1 MTMRLPRTGA
11 GPSRLVL
18 LRTELSPRDDDI
30 LQFLSA
36 HRYATT
42 TQLRDVFFA
51 GHATATAGT
60 RACIRVLHR
69 LLHNRLVARL
79 ERRVGGTTRGSAASI
94 WYLDAPGERLTRPEG
109 ARRRRFAAASTP
121 FLAHTLA
128 VTDVHVQLI
137 THARTGAF
145 TLERVTLE
153 PDSWRPFLT
162 TRGVATILKPDL
174 TVHLATADYDDHWYI
189 EVDLGTESIP
199 VLLAKCAAYA
209 AYRATGHA
217 QTEHGVFPRVLWLLP
232 TPARTARLDA
242 AIQSDPRLDER
253 LFICATPDQLLAV
266 LNDPDDPGGTPTSPH
281 PERRTP

>member
-11 GPSRLVL
+11 GPSKLIL
-18 LRTELSPRDDDI
+18 LQTELSPRDEDI
-30 LQFLSA
+30 LRFLSR

-42 TQLRDVFFA
+42 TQLRYVFFA

-79 ERRVGGTTRGSAASI
+79 ERRVGGTARGSAASI

-121 FLAHTLA
+121 FLTHTLA
-128 VTDVHVQLI
+128 VTDAHVQLI

-162 TRGVATILKPDL
+162 ARGVATILKPDL

-209 AYRATGHA
+209 AYRATGRA
-217 QTEHGVFPRVLWLLP
+217 QAEHGVFPRVLWLLP
-232 TPARTARLDA
+232 TPARVARLRV
-242 AIQSDPRLDER
+242 AIQGDPRLDDR
-253 LFICATPDQLLAV
+253 LFICTTPDQLMAV
-266 LNDPDDPGGTPTSPH
+266 LGDPDGPDGTSTPPH

>member
-11 GPSRLVL
+11 GPSKLVL

-30 LQFLSA
+30 LRFLSA

-51 GHATATAGT
+51 GHATRTAGT

-69 LLHNRLVARL
+69 LLHHRLVARL
-79 ERRVGGTTRGSAASI
+79 ERRVGGTARGSAASI

-121 FLAHTLA
+121 FLTHTLA
-128 VTDVHVQLI
+128 VTDVHVALI
-137 THARTGAF
+137 TEARTGAF
-145 TLERVTLE
+145 AIERVTIE

-162 TRGVATILKPDL
+162 TAGSASILKPDL
-174 TVHLATADYDDHWYI
+174 AVHLATTDFDDHWYI
-189 EVDLGTESIP
+189 EVDLGTESVP
-199 VLLAKCAAYA
+199 VLLTKCAAYT
-209 AYRATGHA
+209 AYRATGRA

-232 TPARTARLDA
+232 TPARVARLRA
-242 AIQSDPRLDER
+242 AINEDPRLDDR
-253 LFICATPDQLLAV
+253 LFVCATPDQLPAV
-266 LNDPDDPGGTPTSPH
+266 LSDPDDTSTSPH
-281 PERRTP
+281 PERRIP

>member
-11 GPSRLVL
+11 GPSKLLL

-30 LQFLSA
+30 LRFLSV

-69 LLHNRLVARL
+69 LLHHRLVARL
-79 ERRVGGTTRGSAASI
+79 ERRVGGTARGSAASI

-128 VTDVHVQLI
+128 VTDVHVALVNL
-137 THARTGAF
+137 ARTGAF
-145 TLERVTLE
+145 AIERITLE

-162 TRGVATILKPDL
+162 TAGSATILKPDL
-174 TVHLATADYDDHWYI
+174 TLHLATADYDDHWYI

-209 AYRATGHA
+209 AYRATGRA
-217 QTEHGVFPRVLWLLP
+217 QAEHGVFPRVLWLLP
-232 TPARTARLDA
+232 TQARATRLRA
-242 AIQSDPRLDER
+242 AIHDDPRLDDR
-253 LFICATPDQLLAV
+253 LFICITPENLATV
-266 LNDPDDPGGTPTSPH
+266 LQDTDERKPPTPH

>member
-11 GPSRLVL
+11 GPSKLIL
-18 LRTELSPRDDDI
+18 LQTELSPRDDDI
-30 LQFLSA
+30 LGFLSR

-69 LLHNRLVARL
+69 LLHHRLVARL
-79 ERRVGGTTRGSAASI
+79 ERRVGGTARGSAASI

-137 THARTGAF
+137 AHARTGAF
-145 TLERVTLE
+145 IIERVTLE
-153 PDSWRPFLT
+153 PDSWRSFLT
-162 TRGVATILKPDL
+162 ANGVANILKPDL
-174 TVHLATADYDDHWYI
+174 DVHLATTDFDDHWYI

-199 VLLAKCAAYA
+199 VLLAKCAVYA
-209 AYRATGHA
+209 AYRATGRA
-217 QTEHGVFPRVLWLLP
+217 QTEYGVFPRVLWLLP
-232 TPARTARLDA
+232 TQARVARLQA
-242 AIQSDPRLDER
+242 AIHDDPRLDDR
-253 LFICATPDQLLAV
+253 LYICITPDMLAAV
-266 LNDPDDPGGTPTSPH
+266 LDSPDDTSTSPH